1 MKKLFFPLIAIIM
14 AVAAYA
20 GQDVLKIHLK
30 DGSTQTIAVS
40 SKCSRQAHFQ

>member
-20 GQDVLKIHLK
+20 GQDVLKM
-30 DGSTQTIAVS
+30 GQTEIAV
-40 SKCSRQAHFQ
+40 HMLN